1 MDNENVFHIDNG
13 ILFSCK
19 KNEIITFAGKWKELE
34 NILSEE
40 IQTQKDKHFK
50 FSYLWLLALNLQ
62 M

>member
-1 MDNENVFHIDNG
+1 MDNENVFHKDNG

-19 KNEIITFAGKWKELE
+19 KNKIMTFAGKWKELE

-40 IQTQKDKHFK
+40 IQIQKDKHCK